1 MRDWLSRCPICQL
14 SPQVSLH
21 ARKGMAM
28 VQVGQ
33 SFEFDER
40 LRAHNNPPNR
50 IVAQRLVSYNDKVE
64 NPIILWLNSSFPR
77 DSVYNY
83 HDQPVAHHV
92 LRLGPGYTFESLL
105 EGLKTALRA
114 ETIDV
119 DSLQDWLP
127 KNWK

>member
-1 MRDWLSRCPICQL
+1 M
-14 SPQVSLH
+14 V
-21 ARKGMAM
+21 M

-40 LRAHNNPPNR
+40 LRAHDNPPNR
-50 IVAQRLVSYNDKVE
+50 LVAEHLVSYNSKVE
-64 NPIILWLNSSFPR
+64 NPIIFWLNSSFPR
-77 DSVYNY
+77 DSVYDF
-83 HDQPVAHHV
+83 HDQPHAHHV
-92 LRLGPGYTFESLL
+92 LRLGPGYTFASLL

>member
-1 MRDWLSRCPICQL
+1 
-14 SPQVSLH
+14 
-21 ARKGMAM
+21 MAM

-40 LRAHNNPPNR
+40 LRARNNPPNR
-50 IVAQRLVSYNDKVE
+50 IVSQRLVPYNEKVE
-64 NPIILWLNSSFPR
+64 NPIILWLDSSFPR
-77 DSVYNY
+77 DSVYDY

-119 DSLQDWLP
+119 DSLQDWDP